1 MRVVTSPNPKG
12 GVTYLYDDATQS
24 YALAS
29 QVNALTHVQGETLD
43 ALKEGVAVFGADGRM
58 KLFNPAFADFGA
70 STRPSCAPARI
81 STRSRARCPPLCRKP
96 ELFDDLRGDDRRS
109 PRRIA
114 KAGRRGSSAT
124 TA

>member
-58 KLFNPAFADFGA
+58 KLFNPAFAELWRFDPGRA
-70 STRPSCAPARI
+70 RAPARI
-81 STRSRARCPPLCRKP
+81 STRSRAPASRCAASPSCSTIS
-96 ELFDDLRGDDRRS
+96 RR
-109 PRRIA
+109 
-114 KAGRRGSSAT
+114 
-124 TA
+124 